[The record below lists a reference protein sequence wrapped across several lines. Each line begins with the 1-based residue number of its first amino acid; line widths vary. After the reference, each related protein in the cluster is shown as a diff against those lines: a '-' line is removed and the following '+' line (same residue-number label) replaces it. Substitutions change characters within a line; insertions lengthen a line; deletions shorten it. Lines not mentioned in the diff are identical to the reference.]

1 MPYLITLIGGAI
13 KYLAAYLVAR
23 IMFTLGVSAV
33 VYIGIDAVIDQA
45 KAEMSANLSNLGPLL
60 DIFVMMG
67 VPQAFSIIF
76 SAISIRMLL
85 NGSVAGSIAAYRI
98 SQG

>member
-1 MPYLITLIGGAI
+1 MPYLIMLMGAGI
-13 KYLAAYLVAR
+13 KYLMAYFVAR
-23 IMFTLGVSAV
+23 LLFTLGVAAV
-33 VYIGIDAVIDQA
+33 VYVGIDSIIDQA
-45 KAEMSANLSNLGPLL
+45 KGEISAQLSGLGPIL
-60 DIFVMMG
+60 DIFVLMG

-85 NGSVAGSIAAYRI
+85 NGSVAGSIAAYRM